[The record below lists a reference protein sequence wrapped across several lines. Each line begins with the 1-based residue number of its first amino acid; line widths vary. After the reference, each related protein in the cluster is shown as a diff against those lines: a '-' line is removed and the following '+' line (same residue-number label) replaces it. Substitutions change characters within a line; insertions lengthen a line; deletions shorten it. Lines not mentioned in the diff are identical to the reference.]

1 MIGFNFNGKHSSTF
15 NIGMKSIDRTAIP
28 ERRRKEFEILGRSG
42 TLELESTEYNKRI
55 IQCQIGVV
63 KTATHE
69 ELRSKIRELA
79 GWLSGSGL
87 LIFDDEPDRA
97 YEASVY
103 SAVGIEQLLL
113 QPKGIIEIE
122 FECQPFALSR
132 ELNRVLKDGGQN
144 TEIIIKNVGNV
155 KTCGSIII
163 KNTGTTNIR
172 NIRLTRKVVEN

>member
-1 MIGFNFNGKHSSTF
+1 MIGFNFNGKHSSAF
-15 NIGMKSIDRTAIP
+15 KIGMKSIDRTAIP

-42 TLELESTEYNKRI
+42 TLELESTEYEKRT

-79 GWLSGSGL
+79 GWLSGSGP

-103 SAVGIEQLLL
+103 SAVGIEQLVL
-113 QPKGIIEIE
+113 QPKGIMEIE

-132 ELNRVLKDGGQN
+132 ELNRVLKDGGRN
-144 TEIIIKNVGNV
+144 TELIIKNVGNV

-163 KNTGTTNIR
+163 KNTGTTNIT